1 MIFSSIFLQA
11 VTFLHVLHL
20 DILKRQIDIETE
32 SKNKNCLMYGYNVGA
47 IPIYTVLPTV
57 QCDTV
62 HCKNLRVA
70 LTLLWVMS
78 VACSGASIGPSVMGA
93 AIYLYL
99 DLATRISCYLSEW
112 FLYYGNRIS
121 CYLSEWFLYYM
132 ATKFLLFIRTV
143 PLLWPQNFL
152 LFII

>member
-1 MIFSSIFLQA
+1 MHVDIYKCTPTYPLPVYTLLICNSLVQIYAHNIQGLTIEKFSDLLQE
-11 VTFLHVLHL
+11 VF
-20 DILKRQIDIETE
+20 
-32 SKNKNCLMYGYNVGA
+32 SKVY
-47 IPIYTVLPTV
+47 
-57 QCDTV
+57 DFV

-78 VACSGASIGPSVMGA
+78 VACSGASIVPSAMSA
-93 AIYLYL
+93 AISIW
-99 DLATRISCYLSEW
+99 TWPPE
-112 FLYYGNRIS
+112 FLVIYQNGSFTMAI
-121 CYLSEWFLYYM
+121 EFLVIYQNGSFTIII